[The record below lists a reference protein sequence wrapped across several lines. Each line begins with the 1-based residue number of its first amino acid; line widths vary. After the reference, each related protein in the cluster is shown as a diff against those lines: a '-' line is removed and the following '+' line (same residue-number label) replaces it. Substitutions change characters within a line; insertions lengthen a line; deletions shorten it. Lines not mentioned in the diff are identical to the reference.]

1 MASTVGG
8 VTWNAALSSASCSW
22 TKTVRLASWDSI
34 GRYTS
39 ALSYRGLQVS
49 NSSFV
54 GPFAGIL
61 NFYAIKI
68 MQISFSD
75 NSKLLT
81 RPPAHQ
87 ITIQAGLLHLL

>member
-1 MASTVGG
+1 MKLKNKVRRGRLERG

-22 TKTVRLASWDSI
+22 IKTVRLASWDVI

-49 NSSFV
+49 NSSFA

-61 NFYAIKI
+61 Y
-68 MQISFSD
+68 
-75 NSKLLT
+75 
-81 RPPAHQ
+81 
-87 ITIQAGLLHLL
+87 